1 MKFNKE
7 FFKRWSTLANMIAM
21 VCAGVISS
29 IPSLD
34 ISASTV
40 GVLMLTMNVIISIC
54 QAIKQEAKNV

>member
-7 FFKRWSTLANMIAM
+7 FFKRWSTLANVIAM